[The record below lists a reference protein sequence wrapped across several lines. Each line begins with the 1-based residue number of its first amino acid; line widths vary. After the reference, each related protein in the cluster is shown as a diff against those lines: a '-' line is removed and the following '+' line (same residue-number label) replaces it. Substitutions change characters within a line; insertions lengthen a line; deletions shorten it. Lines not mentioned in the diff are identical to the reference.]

1 MNDTSL
7 FSFMDI
13 LITGCG
19 VYLLYCWYMLKFKNE
34 VKKGVLL
41 PDKSTSKCRDLEGYK
56 KVMGGRL
63 LAFAV
68 TALAAGC
75 VGLYS
80 DYVKQVN
87 NYLYLALTA
96 IFLAVLIWFTRS
108 AKKAEK
114 EFFS

>member
-1 MNDTSL
+1 M
-7 FSFMDI
+7 
-13 LITGCG
+13 G
-19 VYLLYCWYMLKFKNE
+19 
-34 VKKGVLL
+34 
-41 PDKSTSKCRDLEGYK
+41 SK
-56 KVMGGRL
+56 L

-80 DYVKQVN
+80 DYVKPVN
-87 NYLYLALTA
+87 TYLYLGLTA
-96 IFLAVLIWFTRS
+96 IFLIVLIWFTRC